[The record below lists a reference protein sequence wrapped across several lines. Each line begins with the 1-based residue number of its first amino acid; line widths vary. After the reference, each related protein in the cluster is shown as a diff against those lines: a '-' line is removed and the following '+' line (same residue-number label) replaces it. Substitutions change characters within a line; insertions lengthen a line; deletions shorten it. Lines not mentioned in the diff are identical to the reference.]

1 MKSAKQN
8 GSALFCATAA
18 DAEQLAV
25 RLSEFYNSTKDY
37 GAFHAPSNQSA
48 LWLHVAHATRLMRA
62 VSAGRKVRILE
73 AGAGRSGLAGY
84 FRREGLRDEAV
95 LHAQDVTKANEGW
108 LTDEF
113 DAVTV
118 GDVAKVKGEFDIVL
132 NSYVLEHVTKPQEF
146 LNNLW
151 LRVAPG
157 GSLLLVCPRYDFPFY
172 LSRSA
177 DHLNWSRR
185 VAVALWV
192 STRRLRTFLSIRP
205 AWLVHNDPAVFHLPF
220 FRDRDAVHWVSWF
233 DLRAFWPDIQPL
245 QLDYKGFREAIR
257 IRCLT
262 VAFRRDKAAVAP
274 R

>member
-1 MKSAKQN
+1 MDK
-8 GSALFCATAA
+8 LFCHDAA
-18 DAEQLAV
+18 GAAELAEKLRRFYEESQDYLAFHTPSDQV
-25 RLSEFYNSTKDY
+25 RLWSHVLAKVRSLPG
-37 GAFHAPSNQSA
+37 GATNK
-48 LWLHVAHATRLMRA
+48 
-62 VSAGRKVRILE
+62 KVRILE

-84 FRREGLRDEAV
+84 FRKEGVRDEVV
-95 LHAQDVTKANEGW
+95 LHAQDVTKANEEW

-118 GDVAKVKGEFDIVL
+118 GDVAEVKGEFDIVL
-132 NSYVLEHVTKPQEF
+132 SSYVLEHVTEPQEF

-151 LRVAPG
+151 LRLAPG
-157 GSLLLVCPRYDFPFY
+157 GSLFLVCPRYDVPFY

-177 DHLNWSRR
+177 DHFNGLRR
-185 VAVALWV
+185 AAVALCV
-192 STRRLRTFLSIRP
+192 LTRRLRTYLSGKP

-233 DLRAFWPDIQPL
+233 DLRAYWPDIQPL
-245 QLDYKGFREAIR
+245 QLDYRGLREAIR

-262 VAFRRDKAAVAP
+262 VAFRRDKAAAAP